1 MTGDENV
8 EEQVGISEQGAAW
21 TNSGVGNLSLAEFL
35 SSWPLDAKPQKQ
47 RQGQREG

>member
-35 SSWPLDAKPQKQ
+35 SSRPLDAKPQKQ